1 MRSKICQVH
10 WSREERGDA
19 QRLGMDGDG
28 EEILVQGE
36 KLSETICANFWDLLS
51 SVVITVKTYLMP
63 NSQSVFILHLPCH
76 GAHVK
81 TRELWELVPS
91 FYLVL
96 EVELRSSSLTAI
108 AFTYWAILLVPSSE
122 LLRINQNYLQLKW
135 QLNLKGG
142 WFLNIIF
149 LIICEFHTVYFDCI
163 YLPNASQIHYQ
174 LSTRPTLCLFIL
186 KIHWVQCAT
195 PKLLYIQPPSGAW
208 LTEQGPYP

>member
-1 MRSKICQVH
+1 ML
-10 WSREERGDA
+10 RGWEWT
-19 QRLGMDGDG
+19 GMGR
-28 EEILVQGE
+28 
-36 KLSETICANFWDLLS
+36 KYWYKAKSFSETICANFWDLLS
-51 SVVITVKTYLMP
+51 TVVITVKTYLMP

-96 EVELRSSSLTAI
+96 EIELRSSNLTAI
-108 AFTYWAILLVPSSE
+108 AFTYWAILLVPSLR

-142 WFLNIIF
+142 WFLNIIL

-174 LSTRPTLCLFIL
+174 LSTWPTLCLFIL

-195 PKLLYIQPPSGAW
+195 PKLLYIQLPSGAW